1 MRDGYSTENHY
12 RNQAREQKTSPRV
25 WHRQRNPL
33 FTELESCLKYASID
47 AQVPFAGLVHVR
59 QVVRRLRESDLVVRP
74 SWNRRRGWQ
83 FLVLVLKLVELVID
97 SALREQLLMR
107 AHLT

>member
-1 MRDGYSTENHY
+1 MTGVQTCALPIFPQTEPE
-12 RNQAREQKTSPRV
+12 RL

-33 FTELESCLKYASID
+33 FAELESYLKYASID
-47 AQVPFAGLVHVR
+47 AQVPFAGLVHVG
-59 QVVRRLRESDLVVRP
+59 QVVRLPRESDLVVCP
-74 SWNRRRGWQ
+74 GWNRRRGWQ
-83 FLVLVLKLVELVID
+83 FLVLVLKLVELVVN